1 VIRFAAICI
10 LVVRCTIFQEEEVYE
25 FFAFLDETSIKLVD
39 KEHVVEEKQNAVESA
54 LEKMSKC
61 KKLKNLY
68 FTMLNKCEVDKK
80 CASIMEKKF
89 VYYRKWLKNTCV
101 RGKKKTEIKI
111 YTHPKKKTQSSF
123 TRGEI
128 NAKCKERKIA

>member
-1 VIRFAAICI
+1 M
-10 LVVRCTIFQEEEVYE
+10 RCTIFQEEEVYE

-80 CASIMEKKF
+80 CASFMEKKF

-111 YTHPKKKTQSSF
+111 YTPSPKPPP
-123 TRGEI
+123 E
-128 NAKCKERKIA
+128 

>member
-1 VIRFAAICI
+1 MIRFAVICI
-10 LVVRCTIFQEEEVYE
+10 LVVPCTIFQEEEVYE

-54 LEKMSKC
+54 LEKLSKC

-80 CASIMEKKF
+80 NVLRLWGIFFYLLQKMVEKYMHSRQKKNGDKNLQF
-89 VYYRKWLKNTCV
+89 PLKKNP
-101 RGKKKTEIKI
+101 E
-111 YTHPKKKTQSSF
+111 
-123 TRGEI
+123 
-128 NAKCKERKIA
+128 

>member
-80 CASIMEKKF
+80 MCF
-89 VYYRKWLKNTCV
+89 DY
-101 RGKKKTEIKI
+101 GKKICLLQKMVEK
-111 YTHPKKKTQSSF
+111 YMRSRQKKNEDKNLHPLPKNPPRVALQEG
-123 TRGEI
+123 R
-128 NAKCKERKIA
+128 

>member
-1 VIRFAAICI
+1 M
-10 LVVRCTIFQEEEVYE
+10 RCTIFQEEEVYE

-80 CASIMEKKF
+80 MCFDYGKKICLLQKMVEK
-89 VYYRKWLKNTCV
+89 YMRS
-101 RGKKKTEIKI
+101 RQKKKTKIKI
-111 YTHPKKKTQSSF
+111 YTSPKKNPRVALQEG
-123 TRGEI
+123 R
-128 NAKCKERKIA
+128 